1 MGVMLAS
8 NNMLFVMLNGKSDA
22 LGDLTAT
29 TASTKTFAGAGIA
42 GGHAAGLAVA
52 TAFAEGTT
60 AAAPYTDATTDWLG
74 SGGYLTSSHSNNILF
89 DLPYGPTPV
98 SLSISSTTV
107 TLYGLSGVLTASPFD
122 YGH

>member
-8 NNMLFVMLNGKSDA
+8 TNMLFVMLYGKADA

-29 TASTKTFAGAGIA
+29 NASTKTFASAGIA

-52 TAFAEGTT
+52 TAAAQGTT
-60 AAAPYTDATTDWLG
+60 ATAPYTDATTHWLAD
-74 SGGYLTSSHSNNILF
+74 GGNLTSSHANNISF

-98 SLSISSTTV
+98 SLSISSTFV
-107 TLYGLSGVLTASPFD
+107 TTWALF
-122 YGH
+122 